1 MSKFA
6 LSHKAFK
13 FLFCLSFLYSFLYL
27 LVSLALN
34 QMTVKKGKIAT
45 SYKAT
50 SQLLYQESFFK
61 AHNVFYAGREN
72 LRTI

>member
-1 MSKFA
+1 
-6 LSHKAFK
+6 
-13 FLFCLSFLYSFLYL
+13 
-27 LVSLALN
+27 
-34 QMTVKKGKIAT
+34 MTVKKGKIAT

-72 LRTI
+72 LLTI